1 VQEGHI
7 KGLSR
12 PNMKKYRF
20 EYFASCPMG
29 VEELLSEEL
38 LTLGVKTTKVVRGG
52 VQFEA
57 FHEIALKAVLYS
69 RLASRVFKYLFTFG
83 CINEK
88 DYYLE
93 ATQIKWKSLMDVD
106 NTFRLTTIFGD
117 LPGEREDFR
126 NSQFA
131 NLKLK
136 DAIVDYFRHHE
147 GTRPSV
153 VKDIPDIAFL
163 ARIDRGDEKPYMA
176 TIMYDL
182 CGDPMNQRG
191 YRIATTEAPLK
202 ENLAAALLKSVKWD
216 PSQEGLIDAMCGS
229 GTITIEAALM
239 AANIPPSYLRVERYL
254 KNSDFKMWT
263 FLNYPWLTKDEHLME
278 NFKIMLKEVT
288 EETQK
293 GLEYLRSKKGFIV
306 GNDIS
311 DYALSAARENLK
323 KAKLDGIIELTNKDA
338 LDTYPPTDKS
348 LFIANPP
355 YGERLEY
362 GEEEKL
368 KALYKGL
375 GDHWKKA
382 YKGHRSAIF
391 TGNLAMLKVVGLK
404 SSKRHILYNG
414 DIECRL
420 TEYSLY

>member
-1 VQEGHI
+1 
-7 KGLSR
+7 
-12 PNMKKYRF
+12 MKKYRF

-29 VEELLSEEL
+29 VEELLTQEI
-38 LTLGVKTTKVVRGG
+38 LGFGAKSAKAVRGG

-57 FHEIALKAVLYS
+57 FHEIALKTVLYS
-69 RLASRVFKYLFTFG
+69 RLASRVFKYLFNFDVLH
-83 CINEK
+83 EQ

-93 ATQIKWKSLMDVD
+93 ATNIKWKSLMDVE

-117 LPGEREDFR
+117 LPGEREEFR

-147 GTRPSV
+147 GSRPSV
-153 VKDIPDIAFL
+153 VKDIPDVAFL
-163 ARIDRGDEKPYMA
+163 ARIDRGDEKPYQA

-191 YRIATTEAPLK
+191 YRIADTPAPLK
-202 ENLAAALLKSVKWD
+202 ENLAAAILKTVKWD

-229 GTITIEAALM
+229 GTFVIEAALM
-239 AANIPPSYLRVERYL
+239 AGNIPPSYLRVERYL
-254 KNSDFKMWT
+254 KNNSFKMWT

-288 EETQK
+288 EETEK
-293 GLEYLRSKKGFIV
+293 GLTFLRSKKGFIV
-306 GNDIS
+306 GSDINPM
-311 DYALSAARENLK
+311 ALQAAKENLK
-323 KAKLDGIIELTNKDA
+323 KAKLEGIIELSGKDA
-338 LDTYPPTDKS
+338 LESYPPTDKS

-382 YKGHRSAIF
+382 YKGHRAALF
-391 TGNLAMLKVVGLK
+391 TGNLQMLKVVGLK
-404 SSKRHILYNG
+404 TSKKHILYNG

-420 TEYSLY
+420 AEYALY

>member
-1 VQEGHI
+1 
-7 KGLSR
+7 
-12 PNMKKYRF
+12 MKKYRF

-29 VEELLSEEL
+29 VEELLTQEI
-38 LTLGVKTTKVVRGG
+38 LGFGAKSAKAVRGG

-57 FHEIALKAVLYS
+57 FHEIALKTILYS
-69 RLASRVFKYLFTFG
+69 RLASRVFKYLFSFD
-83 CINEK
+83 CIHEQ

-93 ATQIKWKSLMDVD
+93 ATNIKWKSLMDV
-106 NTFRLTTIFGD
+106 NHTFRLTTIFGD
-117 LPGEREDFR
+117 LPGEREEFR

-147 GTRPSV
+147 GERPSV

-163 ARIDRGDEKPYMA
+163 ARIERGDEKPYQA

-182 CGDPMNQRG
+182 VGDPMNQRG
-191 YRIATTEAPLK
+191 YRIADTPAPLK
-202 ENLAAALLKSVKWD
+202 ENLAAAILTTVKWD

-229 GTITIEAALM
+229 GTFVIEAALM
-239 AANIPPSYLRVERYL
+239 AAKIPPSYLRVERYL
-254 KNSDFKMWT
+254 KNNQFKMWT
-263 FLNYPWLTKDEHLME
+263 FLNYPWLTKDEHLQE
-278 NFKIMLKEVT
+278 NFKIMLKDVMDET
-288 EETQK
+288 EK
-293 GLEYLRSKKGFIV
+293 GLAYLRSKKGSIV
-306 GNDIS
+306 GSDINPM
-311 DYALSAARENLK
+311 ALQAAKENLK
-323 KAKLDGIIELTNKDA
+323 KAKLEGIIELSGKDA
-338 LDTYPPTDKS
+338 LETYPPTDKS

-355 YGERLEY
+355 YGERLEF

-382 YKGHRSAIF
+382 YKGHRAALF
-391 TGNLAMLKVVGLK
+391 TGNLQMLKVVGLK
-404 SSKRHILYNG
+404 TSKKHILYNG

-420 TEYSLY
+420 AEYALY

>member
-1 VQEGHI
+1 
-7 KGLSR
+7 
-12 PNMKKYRF
+12 MKKYRF

-29 VEELLSEEL
+29 VEELLTQEI
-38 LTLGVKTTKVVRGG
+38 LGFGAKSAKAVRGG

-57 FHEIALKAVLYS
+57 FHEIALKTVLYS
-69 RLASRVFKYLFTFG
+69 RLASRIFKYLFNFDVLH
-83 CINEK
+83 EQ

-93 ATQIKWKSLMDVD
+93 ATNIKWKSLMDVE

-117 LPGEREDFR
+117 LPGEREEFR

-147 GTRPSV
+147 GSRPSV

-163 ARIDRGDEKPYMA
+163 ARVDRGDEKPYQV

-191 YRIATTEAPLK
+191 YRIADTPAPLK
-202 ENLAAALLKSVKWD
+202 ENLAAAILKTVKWD
-216 PSQEGLIDAMCGS
+216 PSQEGLIDPMCGS
-229 GTITIEAALM
+229 GTFLIEAALM
-239 AANIPPSYLRVERYL
+239 AGNIPPSYLRVERYL
-254 KNSDFKMWT
+254 KNNSFKMWT

-278 NFKIMLKEVT
+278 NFKIMLKEVM
-288 EETQK
+288 EETEK
-293 GLEYLRSKKGFIV
+293 GLAFLRSKKGFIV
-306 GNDIS
+306 GSDINPM
-311 DYALSAARENLK
+311 ALQAAKENLK
-323 KAKLDGIIELTNKDA
+323 KAKLEGIIELAGKDA
-338 LDTYPPTDKS
+338 LESYPPTDKS

-382 YKGHRSAIF
+382 YKGHRAALF
-391 TGNLAMLKVVGLK
+391 TGNLQMLKVVGLK
-404 SSKRHILYNG
+404 TSKKHILFNG

-420 TEYSLY
+420 AEYSLY